1 MVENPGKKTGPGRI
15 RPLNRPEPVR
25 VNEDDDGGPSAIVAH
40 GRRAGVASIIEDV
53 WEIVDEWWR
62 PSPIARRYYR
72 VVLQGGAAVT
82 LFHDLANGAWYKQG
96 A

>member
-1 MVENPGKKTGPGRI
+1 MVQNPGKKTGPGRI

-25 VNEDDDGGPSAIVAH
+25 VDEDDDGVPSAIVAR
-40 GRRAGVASIIEDV
+40 GRRAGVASIEDV

-82 LFHDLANGAWYKQG
+82 LFHDLANEAWYKQG